1 MFKSFPYFRLLILFI
16 QRNTPPKKQIVAEVT
31 RYKKFEASL
40 LGQNL
45 NFEIGD
51 IDIKRYIKFLLKDGS
66 MEEKGEILACFSS
79 TVLLNSKTVT
89 LEGGK

>member
-1 MFKSFPYFRLLILFI
+1 LLILFI

-31 RYKKFEASL
+31 KYKKFEASL

-51 IDIKRYIKFLLKDGS
+51 IDIKRYIKFLLKDGTI
-66 MEEKGEILACFSS
+66 EEKRQIMACFGSQITLS
-79 TVLLNSKTVT
+79 DKAVSLLAK
-89 LEGGK
+89 